1 MRRRRRKE
9 KVVSNSMSCTDDE
22 WQRIRAC
29 ADAAGEGVGRHIVR
43 RALTDDPSPHA
54 KPRGSQALDP
64 YEQRAMHDAI
74 MRLAGSASEPGPGGG
89 SWLAVLPDCIRFL
102 CASRITAMLRE
113 DRADELA
120 VQLRRA
126 FGEDT
131 GLEVVEA
138 LVGHRS
144 PEDGG
149 RGATSTSRNPSTGR
163 FP

>member
-1 MRRRRRKE
+1 MRRWRKE

-29 ADAAGEGVGRHIVR
+29 AKAAGEGVGRHIVR
-43 RALTDDPSPHA
+43 RALTDDPSPNA

-64 YEQRAMHDAI
+64 DEQRAMHDAI
-74 MRLAGSASEPGPGGG
+74 VHLAGSTSETGPGSE
-89 SWLAVLPDCIRFL
+89 SWLTVLPGCIRFL
-102 CASRITAMLRE
+102 CTARIMAMLRE

-120 VQLRRA
+120 TQLRRA

-131 GLEVVEA
+131 GLEIVEA

-144 PEDGG
+144 PESDG
-149 RGATSTSRNPSTGR
+149 
-163 FP
+163 